1 MFIWFAMLSY
11 HHYFS
16 TFFLCLAVMC
26 AMDQGEDSCQGDSGG
41 PLFLKGDESKEDVQV
56 GVVSWGAGG
65 CAAGSPGVYSR
76 ISAASDWI
84 KQGICDNSRRPPSD
98 LCPNGTPGNGESDA
112 GVSDGI
118 ISIDDSGGGGSTP
131 ALRPTPK
138 PPTPQPPTPAPEVC
152 QSCFWIFCWNVPC

>member
-1 MFIWFAMLSY
+1 MILYVYLVCDAQLY
-11 HHYFS
+11 HYFS

-98 LCPNGTPGNGESDA
+98 LCPNG
-112 GVSDGI
+112 I
-118 ISIDDSGGGGSTP
+118 ISIDDSGGDGSTP

>member
-1 MFIWFAMLSY
+1 
-11 HHYFS
+11 
-16 TFFLCLAVMC
+16 MC

-41 PLFLKGDESKEDVQV
+41 PLFLKGGESREDVQV

-65 CAAGSPGVYSR
+65 CATGSPGVYSR

-98 LCPNGTPGNGESDA
+98 LCPNATPGNGESDS
-112 GVSDGI
+112 GISDGLV
-118 ISIDDSGGGGSTP
+118 SVGGGGSSGGSTP